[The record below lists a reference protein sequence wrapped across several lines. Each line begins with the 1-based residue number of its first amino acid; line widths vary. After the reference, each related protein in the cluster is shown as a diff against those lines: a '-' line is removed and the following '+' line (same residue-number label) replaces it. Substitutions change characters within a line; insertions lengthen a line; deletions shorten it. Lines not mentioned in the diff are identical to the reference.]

1 MTVSVVT
8 TAPVG
13 SARTRRPDRSRGSI
27 RHQLA
32 GWAFIAPTAVTIL
45 ILFLLPLAIVLF
57 MSLSDWPL
65 LGSPTVIGIGNYVEI
80 FSDPGYIGAI
90 LFTLGYTLLATVAI
104 FVLALLLSAFLNSS
118 RRGSKFY
125 RIAIFAPYVVGLSTA
140 SLMWVV
146 NYNDQV
152 GIYAHALRWLGIVD
166 GPVGFFDT
174 PLSATLAVTV
184 MIVWKF
190 VGFQVIILL
199 VALQSI
205 PASVNEAAM
214 MDGASSWQR
223 FFSITLPFL
232 RPTLALLLVL
242 SVTGSLLAFDQF
254 VVMTQGGPDNS
265 TVTLVMSIYNTAFTS
280 FDLGKAAALSI
291 IMLIALVVINGL
303 QMKFVKGSDK

>member
-1 MTVSVVT
+1 MTVVPGRALTPPSRKSKAAARQ
-8 TAPVG
+8 TA
-13 SARTRRPDRSRGSI
+13 
-27 RHQLA
+27 A

-45 ILFLLPLAIVLF
+45 VLFVLPLAIVVF

-65 LGSPTVIGIGNYVEI
+65 LGSPKVIGVGNYLEI
-80 FSDPGYIGAI
+80 FSDPSYISAI
-90 LFTLGYTLLATVAI
+90 LFTLGYTALATVAI
-104 FVLALLLSAFLNSS
+104 FVLALVLAAFLNST
-118 RRGSKFY
+118 RRGAKFY
-125 RIAIFAPYVVGLSTA
+125 RVAIFAPYVVGLSTA

-152 GIYAHALRWLGIVD
+152 GIYAQVLRWLGIVD

-174 PLSATLAVTV
+174 PLSATLAVTF

-205 PASVNEAAM
+205 PSSVNEASV
-214 MDGASSWQR
+214 MDGTNAWQQFR
-223 FFSITLPFL
+223 YITLPFL

-254 VVMTQGGPDNS
+254 TVMTQGGPDNS

-280 FDLGKAAALSI
+280 YDLGKAAALSI

-303 QMKFVKGSDK
+303 QLKFVKGSDK

>member
-1 MTVSVVT
+1 MV
-8 TAPVG
+8 APTL
-13 SARTRRPDRSRGSI
+13 SAGPVLERRPRGGTT
-27 RHQLA
+27 RHRRQALV
-32 GWAFIAPTAVTIL
+32 GWAFIAPTAVTIAV
-45 ILFLLPLAIVLF
+45 LFVLPLAIVVY

-65 LGSPTVIGIGNYVEI
+65 LGSPTFIGVGNYVAI
-80 FSDPGYIGAI
+80 FSDSSYVGAI
-90 LFTLGYTLLATVAI
+90 LFTLGYTVLATAAIFLLAL
-104 FVLALLLSAFLNSS
+104 FLAAFLNSP
-118 RRGSKFY
+118 RRGTKFY
-125 RIAIFAPYVVGLSTA
+125 RLAIFAPYVVGLSTA

-152 GIYAHALRWLGIVD
+152 GIFAAALRWFGIAD

-205 PASVNEAAM
+205 PSSVNEASM
-214 MDGASSWQR
+214 IDGANSWQR
-223 FFSITLPFL
+223 FRYITLPFL

-254 VVMTQGGPDNS
+254 MVMTQGGPDNT
-265 TVTLVMSIYNTAFTS
+265 TVTMVMSVYNTAFTS
-280 FDLGKAAALSI
+280 FDLGTAAALSI
-291 IMLIALVVINGL
+291 ILLFALVIINAL
-303 QMKFVKGSDK
+303 QLRFVKGSDK

>member
-1 MTVSVVT
+1 MASSTL
-8 TAPVG
+8 PVG
-13 SARTRRPDRSRGSI
+13 SGLALRPRGRRSAV

-32 GWAFIAPTAVTIL
+32 GWAFIAPTAMTIL
-45 ILFLLPLAIVLF
+45 ILFVLPLGIVLF

-65 LGSPTVIGIGNYVEI
+65 LGSPTVIGLGNYAEI
-80 FSDPGYIGAI
+80 FADPGYIGAI
-90 LFTLGYTLLATVAI
+90 VFTLTYTALATVSI
-104 FVLALLLSAFLNSS
+104 FVLALVLAGFLNST
-118 RRGSKFY
+118 RRGAKFY

-152 GIYAHALRWLGIVD
+152 GIFAQALRWLGVVD
-166 GPVGFFDT
+166 GPIGFFDT
-174 PLSATLAVTV
+174 PLSATLAVTF

-190 VGFQVIILL
+190 VGFQVVILL

-205 PASVNEAAM
+205 PSSVNEAAL
-214 MDGASSWQR
+214 MDGANGWQR
-223 FFSITLPFL
+223 FLYVTLPFL

-254 VVMTQGGPDNS
+254 IVMTQGGPDNT
-265 TVTLVMSIYNTAFTS
+265 TVTMVMSIYNTAFTS

-291 IMLIALVVINGL
+291 IMLIALVVINGVQL
-303 QMKFVKGSDK
+303 RLVKGSDS

>member
-1 MTVSVVT
+1 MVV
-8 TAPVG
+8 ASA
-13 SARTRRPDRSRGSI
+13 SARPVRARRSRGSRGNV
-27 RHQLA
+27 RHQLV
-32 GWAFIAPTAVTIL
+32 GWAFIGPTAITIL
-45 ILFLLPLAIVLF
+45 VLFMLPLAIVLF

-65 LGSPTVIGIGNYVEI
+65 LGSPTLIGFGNYVDI
-80 FSDPGYIGAI
+80 FTDPGYIGAI
-90 LFTLGYTLLATVAI
+90 LFTLGYTALATIAI
-104 FVLALLLSAFLNSS
+104 FVLALLLAAFLNSS
-118 RRGSKFY
+118 RRGAKFY
-125 RIAIFAPYVVGLSTA
+125 RIAIFAPYVVGLSAA

-152 GIYAHALRWLGIVD
+152 GIFAQALRWLGIAD

-174 PLSATLAVTV
+174 PLSATLAVTF

-205 PASVNEAAM
+205 PSSVNEASV
-214 MDGASSWQR
+214 MDGANAWQR
-223 FFSITLPFL
+223 FLYITLPFL

-254 VVMTQGGPDNS
+254 MVMTQGGPDNT
-265 TVTLVMSIYNTAFTS
+265 TVTMVMSIYNTAFTS

-303 QMKFVKGSDK
+303 QLKFVKGTDK

>member
-1 MTVSVVT
+1 V
-8 TAPVG
+8 
-13 SARTRRPDRSRGSI
+13 RRPSGRQGRA

-32 GWAFIAPTAVTIL
+32 GWAFIGPTAVTIL
-45 ILFLLPLAIVLF
+45 VLFMLPLGIVLF

-65 LGSPTVIGIGNYVEI
+65 LGAPKLIGVDNYIEI
-80 FSDPGYIGAI
+80 FTDSGYIGAI
-90 LFTLGYTLLATVAI
+90 LFTLGYTALATVAI
-104 FVLALLLSAFLNSS
+104 FVLALLLAAFLNSS
-118 RRGSKFY
+118 RRGAKFY

-152 GIYAHALRWLGIVD
+152 GIYAQALRWLGIAD

-174 PLSATLAVTV
+174 PLSATLAVTF

-205 PASVNEAAM
+205 PASVNEASL
-214 MDGASSWQR
+214 MDGANAWQR
-223 FFSITLPFL
+223 FFYITLPFL

-254 VVMTQGGPDNS
+254 MVMTQGGPDNT

-291 IMLIALVVINGL
+291 IMLIALVVINGVQL
-303 QMKFVKGSDK
+303 KLVKGADK

>member
-1 MTVSVVT
+1 M
-8 TAPVG
+8 
-13 SARTRRPDRSRGSI
+13 RRPSGRQGRA

-32 GWAFIAPTAVTIL
+32 GWAFIGPTAVTIL
-45 ILFLLPLAIVLF
+45 VLFMLPLGIVLF

-65 LGSPTVIGIGNYVEI
+65 LGAPKLIGVDNYIEI
-80 FSDPGYIGAI
+80 FTDSGYIGAI
-90 LFTLGYTLLATVAI
+90 LFTLGYTALATVAI
-104 FVLALLLSAFLNSS
+104 FVLALLLAAFLNSS
-118 RRGSKFY
+118 RRGAKFY

-152 GIYAHALRWLGIVD
+152 GIYAQALRWLGIAD

-174 PLSATLAVTV
+174 PLSATLAVTF

-205 PASVNEAAM
+205 PASVNEASL
-214 MDGASSWQR
+214 MDGANAWQR
-223 FFSITLPFL
+223 FFYITLPFL

-254 VVMTQGGPDNS
+254 MVMTQGGPDNT

-291 IMLIALVVINGL
+291 IMLIALVVINGVQL
-303 QMKFVKGSDK
+303 KLVKGADK

>member
-1 MTVSVVT
+1 MVT
-8 TAPVG
+8 TTTLPAGPVP
-13 SARTRRPDRSRGSI
+13 SLRSRGRRARV
-27 RHQLA
+27 RHHLA
-32 GWAFIAPTAVTIL
+32 GWAFIGPTAVTIL
-45 ILFLLPLAIVLF
+45 VLFVLPLMIVVF

-65 LGSPTVIGIGNYVEI
+65 LGSPTLIGLGNYGEI
-80 FSDPGYIGAI
+80 FTDSGYLSAI
-90 LFTLGYTLLATVAI
+90 FFTLGYTVLATVAI
-104 FVLALLLSAFLNSS
+104 FVLALLLAGFLNTA
-118 RRGSKFY
+118 RRGAKFY

-152 GIYAHALRWLGIVD
+152 GIYAQALRWLGIAD

-174 PLSATLAVTV
+174 PLSATLAVTF

-205 PASVNEAAM
+205 PASVNEASV
-214 MDGASSWQR
+214 MDGANAWQR
-223 FFSITLPFL
+223 FLFITLPFL

-254 VVMTQGGPDNS
+254 MVMTQGGPDNT
-265 TVTLVMSIYNTAFTS
+265 TVTMVMSIYNTAFTS

-291 IMLIALVVINGL
+291 VMLVALVVINGVQL
-303 QMKFVKGSDK
+303 RLVKGSDK

>member
-1 MTVSVVT
+1 VVT
-8 TAPVG
+8 TTLPAGTAPMV
-13 SARTRRPDRSRGSI
+13 RSRGRRTNL

-32 GWAFIAPTAVTIL
+32 GWAFIGPTAVTIL
-45 ILFLLPLAIVLF
+45 VLFVLPLAIVIF
-57 MSLSDWPL
+57 MSLTDWPL
-65 LGSPTVIGIGNYVEI
+65 LGSPTVIGLDNYAEI
-80 FSDPGYIGAI
+80 FTDPGYLGAI
-90 LFTLGYTLLATVAI
+90 LFTLGYTVLATVAI
-104 FVLALLLSAFLNSS
+104 FVLALLLAAFLNST
-118 RRGSKFY
+118 RRGAKLY

-152 GIYAHALRWLGIVD
+152 GIFAHALRWLGIVD

-174 PLSATLAVTV
+174 PLSATLAVTF

-205 PASVNEAAM
+205 PASVNEAAL
-214 MDGASSWQR
+214 MDGANGWQR
-223 FFSITLPFL
+223 FRFVTLPFL

-265 TVTLVMSIYNTAFTS
+265 TVTMVMSIYNTAFTS

-291 IMLIALVVINGL
+291 IMLVALVVINGVQL
-303 QMKFVKGSDK
+303 RIVKGSDS

>member
-1 MTVSVVT
+1 MAST
-8 TAPVG
+8 TLPAVPA
-13 SARTRRPDRSRGSI
+13 STRRHRGSGTDR

-45 ILFLLPLAIVLF
+45 VLFILPLGIVVF

-65 LGSPTVIGIGNYVEI
+65 LGSPELIGIGNYVDI
-80 FSDPGYIGAI
+80 FTDPGYIGAI
-90 LFTLGYTLLATVAI
+90 LFTLGYTALATVAI
-104 FVLALLLSAFLNSS
+104 FVLALVLAAFLNSP

-152 GIYAHALRWLGIVD
+152 GIYSAALRWLGIVD

-174 PLSATLAVTV
+174 PLSATLAVTF

-205 PASVNEAAM
+205 PSSVNEAAL
-214 MDGASSWQR
+214 MDGANSWQR
-223 FFSITLPFL
+223 FRYVTLPFL

-254 VVMTQGGPDNS
+254 IVMTQGGPDNS
-265 TVTLVMSIYNTAFTS
+265 TVTMVMSIYNTAFTS

-291 IMLIALVVINGL
+291 VMLIALVVINGVQL
-303 QMKFVKGSDK
+303 RLVKGSDK

>member
-1 MTVSVVT
+1 VVVAT
-8 TAPVG
+8 HPAGP
-13 SARTRRPDRSRGSI
+13 ARTRQPRRGGGNS

-32 GWAFIAPTAVTIL
+32 GWAFVAPTAVTIL
-45 ILFLLPLAIVLF
+45 ILFVLPLAIVLF

-65 LGSPTVIGIGNYVEI
+65 LGSPTLIGPGNYIEI
-80 FSDPGYIGAI
+80 FTDPGYLGAI
-90 LFTLGYTLLATVAI
+90 MFTLGYTVLATVAI
-104 FVLALLLSAFLNSS
+104 FVLALLLAAFLNSS
-118 RRGSKFY
+118 RRGAKFY

-152 GIYAHALRWLGIVD
+152 GIFAQALRWLGIAD

-174 PLSATLAVTV
+174 PLSATLAVTF

-205 PASVNEAAM
+205 PSSVNEAAL
-214 MDGASSWQR
+214 MDGANGWQR
-223 FFSITLPFL
+223 FLYVTLPFL

-242 SVTGSLLAFDQF
+242 SVTGSQLTFDQF
-254 VVMTQGGPDNS
+254 MVMTQGGPDNS
-265 TVTLVMSIYNTAFTS
+265 TVTMVMSIYNTAFTA

-291 IMLIALVVINGL
+291 IMLVALVVINGV
-303 QMKFVKGSDK
+303 QMKLVKGKDE

>member
-1 MTVSVVT
+1 MVATSLS
-8 TAPVG
+8 AGPV
-13 SARTRRPDRSRGSI
+13 RTHRPRGAT
-27 RHQLA
+27 RHQLV

-45 ILFLLPLAIVLF
+45 ILFILPLAIVLF

-65 LGSPTVIGIGNYVEI
+65 LGSPKLIGFGNYLEI

-90 LFTLGYTLLATVAI
+90 LFTLGYTALATIAI
-104 FVLALLLSAFLNSS
+104 FVLAMLLAAFLNSS
-118 RRGSKFY
+118 RRGAKFY

-152 GIYAHALRWLGIVD
+152 GIYAQVLRWLGVAD
-166 GPVGFFDT
+166 GPIGFFDT
-174 PLSATLAVTV
+174 PLSATLAVTF

-205 PASVNEAAM
+205 PSSVNEASL
-214 MDGASSWQR
+214 MDGANAWQR
-223 FFSITLPFL
+223 FFYITLPFL

-254 VVMTQGGPDNS
+254 MVMTQGGPDNT

-291 IMLIALVVINGL
+291 IMLIALVIINGL
-303 QMKFVKGSDK
+303 QLKFVKGSDK

>member
-1 MTVSVVT
+1 MVVT
-8 TAPVG
+8 SVPSG
-13 SARTRRPDRSRGSI
+13 PSRTRRARGARSSV

-32 GWAFIAPTAVTIL
+32 GWAFIGPTAVTIL
-45 ILFLLPLAIVLF
+45 VLFVLPLAIVLF

-65 LGSPTVIGIGNYVEI
+65 LGAPTLIGIGNYVDI
-80 FSDPGYIGAI
+80 FTDPGYIGAI
-90 LFTLGYTLLATVAI
+90 LFTLGYTALATVAI
-104 FVLALLLSAFLNSS
+104 FVLALLLAAFLNTQ
-118 RRGSKFY
+118 RRGAKFY

-152 GIYAHALRWLGIVD
+152 GIYAQALRWLGIAD
-166 GPVGFFDT
+166 GPVGFFET
-174 PLSATLAVTV
+174 PLSATLAVTF
-184 MIVWKF
+184 MITWKF

-205 PASVNEAAM
+205 PSSVNEASV
-214 MDGASSWQR
+214 MDGANSWQR
-223 FFSITLPFL
+223 FLYITLPFL

-254 VVMTQGGPDNS
+254 MVMTQGGPDNT

-291 IMLIALVVINGL
+291 IMLVALVIINGL
-303 QMKFVKGSDK
+303 QLKFVKGSDK

>member
-1 MTVSVVT
+1 M
-8 TAPVG
+8 
-13 SARTRRPDRSRGSI
+13 
-27 RHQLA
+27 
-32 GWAFIAPTAVTIL
+32 APTAATIL
-45 ILFLLPLAIVLF
+45 VLFVLPLAIVLY

-65 LGSPTVIGIGNYVEI
+65 LGSPTFIGFGNYLQIVTD
-80 FSDPGYIGAI
+80 SRYVSAI
-90 LFTLGYTLLATVAI
+90 LFTLGYTVLCTIAI
-104 FVLALLLSAFLNSS
+104 FVLALLLAAFLNSA
-118 RRGSKFY
+118 RRGVRFY
-125 RIAIFAPYVVGLSTA
+125 RTAIFIPYVVGLSTA

-152 GIYAHALRWLGIVD
+152 GIFSHALRWLGIAD

-205 PASVNEAAM
+205 PSSVNEAAVC
-214 MDGASSWQR
+214 DGANAWQR
-223 FFSITLPFL
+223 FRYVTLPFL

-254 VVMTQGGPDNS
+254 MVMTQGGPDNS
-265 TVTLVMSIYNTAFTS
+265 TVTMVMSIYNTAFTS
-280 FDLGKAAALSI
+280 FDLGTAAAVSI
-291 IMLIALVVINGL
+291 LLLIALVVINAL
-303 QMKFVKGSDK
+303 QLKFVKGSDK

>member
-1 MTVSVVT
+1 MVT
-8 TAPVG
+8 TALPAG
-13 SARTRRPDRSRGSI
+13 PTRMRRSRGAA
-27 RHQLA
+27 RQQLA
-32 GWAFIAPTAVTIL
+32 GWAFIGPTAVTIL
-45 ILFLLPLAIVLF
+45 VLFILPLAIVVF

-65 LGSPTVIGIGNYVEI
+65 LGSPELIGVGNYIEI

-90 LFTLGYTLLATVAI
+90 LFTLGYTALATIAI
-104 FVLALLLSAFLNSS
+104 FVLAILLAAFLNTA
-118 RRGSKFY
+118 RRGAKFY

-152 GIYAHALRWLGIVD
+152 GIYAQALRWLGIAD

-174 PLSATLAVTV
+174 PLSATLAVTF

-205 PASVNEAAM
+205 PSSVNEASL
-214 MDGASSWQR
+214 MDGANAWQR
-223 FFSITLPFL
+223 FFYITLPFL

-254 VVMTQGGPDNS
+254 MVMTQGGPDNS
-265 TVTLVMSIYNTAFTS
+265 TVTMVMKIYNTAFTS

-291 IMLIALVVINGL
+291 VMLIALVIINGL
-303 QMKFVKGSDK
+303 QLKFVKGSDK

>member
-1 MTVSVVT
+1 VAVASL
-8 TAPVG
+8 
-13 SARTRRPDRSRGSI
+13 SARPVRAHRSRGGRGNV

-32 GWAFIAPTAVTIL
+32 GWAFIGPTAITIL
-45 ILFLLPLAIVLF
+45 VLFMLPLAIVLF

-65 LGSPTVIGIGNYVEI
+65 LGSPTLIGIDNYVEI
-80 FSDPGYIGAI
+80 FTDPGYIGAI
-90 LFTLGYTLLATVAI
+90 LFTLGYTALATIAI
-104 FVLALLLSAFLNSS
+104 FVLALLLAAFLNST
-118 RRGSKFY
+118 RRGAKFY

-152 GIYAHALRWLGIVD
+152 GIFAQALRWLGIAD

-174 PLSATLAVTV
+174 PLSATLAVTF

-205 PASVNEAAM
+205 PSSVNEASV
-214 MDGASSWQR
+214 MDGANAWQR
-223 FFSITLPFL
+223 FCYITLPFL

-254 VVMTQGGPDNS
+254 MVMTQGGPDNT
-265 TVTLVMSIYNTAFTS
+265 TVTMVMSIYNTAFTS

-303 QMKFVKGSDK
+303 QLKFVKGNDK

>member
-1 MTVSVVT
+1 VAATT
-8 TAPVG
+8 LPAGTAPALRPRG
-13 SARTRRPDRSRGSI
+13 RTAASRE
-27 RHQLA
+27 QLA
-32 GWAFIAPTAVTIL
+32 GWAFIAPTAATIL
-45 ILFLLPLAIVLF
+45 VLFVLPLGIVVF

-65 LGSPTVIGIGNYVEI
+65 LGSPTVIGLGHYTAI

-90 LFTLGYTLLATVAI
+90 LFTLGYTALATVSI
-104 FVLALLLSAFLNSS
+104 FVLGMVLAAFLNST
-118 RRGSKFY
+118 RRGAKFY

-152 GIYAHALRWLGIVD
+152 GIFAQALRWLGIVD

-174 PLSATLAVTV
+174 PLSATLAVTF

-190 VGFQVIILL
+190 VGFQVVILL

-205 PASVNEAAM
+205 PSSVNEAAL
-214 MDGASSWQR
+214 MDGANA
-223 FFSITLPFL
+223 FVTLPFL

-254 VVMTQGGPDNS
+254 TVMTQGGPDNS
-265 TVTLVMSIYNTAFTS
+265 TVTMVMSIYNTAFTS

-291 IMLIALVVINGL
+291 IMLIALVVINGVQL
-303 QMKFVKGSDK
+303 RLVKGSEK

>member
-1 MTVSVVT
+1 MVASTLS
-8 TAPVG
+8 AGPVL
-13 SARTRRPDRSRGSI
+13 TRRSRGAG
-27 RHQLA
+27 RHRRQAAA
-32 GWAFIAPTAVTIL
+32 GWAFIAPTAVTIAV
-45 ILFLLPLAIVLF
+45 LFVLPLAIVVY

-65 LGSPTVIGIGNYVEI
+65 LGSPTFIGVGNYVAI
-80 FSDPGYIGAI
+80 FSDSGYVVAI

-104 FVLALLLSAFLNSS
+104 FVLALFLAAFLNSA
-118 RRGSKFY
+118 RRGAKFY

-152 GIYAHALRWLGIVD
+152 GIFAAALRWLGIAD

-205 PASVNEAAM
+205 PSSVNEASM
-214 MDGASSWQR
+214 IDGANAWQR
-223 FFSITLPFL
+223 FRYVTLPFL

-254 VVMTQGGPDNS
+254 MVMTQGGPDNT
-265 TVTLVMSIYNTAFTS
+265 TVTMVMSVYNTAFTS
-280 FDLGKAAALSI
+280 FDLGTAAALSI
-291 IMLIALVVINGL
+291 ILLVALVVINAL
-303 QMKFVKGSDK
+303 QLRFVKGSDK

>member
-1 MTVSVVT
+1 
-8 TAPVG
+8 
-13 SARTRRPDRSRGSI
+13 
-27 RHQLA
+27 
-32 GWAFIAPTAVTIL
+32 VTIAV
-45 ILFLLPLAIVLF
+45 LFILPLAIVVY

-65 LGSPTVIGIGNYVEI
+65 LGSPTLIGVQNYVDI
-80 FSDPGYIGAI
+80 FTDPSYLGAI
-90 LFTLGYTLLATVAI
+90 AFTLGYTVLTTVAI
-104 FVLALLLSAFLNSS
+104 FALALLLAGFLNSA

-152 GIYAHALRWLGIVD
+152 GIYAQVLRWLGIAD

-174 PLSATLAVTV
+174 TLSATIAVTV

-205 PASVNEAAM
+205 PDSVNEASM
-214 MDGASSWQR
+214 LDGANAWQR
-223 FFSITLPFL
+223 FRFITLPFL

-254 VVMTQGGPDNS
+254 VVMTQGGPDN
-265 TVTLVMSIYNTAFTS
+265 TTITMVMSVYNTAFLS
-280 FDLGKAAALSI
+280 FDLGTAAALSI
-291 IMLIALVVINGL
+291 ILLLALVLINAV
-303 QMKFVKGSDK
+303 QMRLVKGSDK